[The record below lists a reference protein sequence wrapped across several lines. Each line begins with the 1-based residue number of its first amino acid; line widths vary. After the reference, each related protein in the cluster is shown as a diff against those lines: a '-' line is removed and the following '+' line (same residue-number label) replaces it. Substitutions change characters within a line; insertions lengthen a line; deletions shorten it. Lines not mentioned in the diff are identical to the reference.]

1 MKFKES
7 KVERI
12 NDVTHD
18 KKVSNPYHTCGV
30 IGIGVGLF
38 NTIDSTVVGINNSEI
53 CNIDDLG
60 RLIEELQMLKDSIEE
75 ETGLEL

>member
-12 NDVTHD
+12 NEVTHD
-18 KKVSNPYHTCGV
+18 KKVLNPYHTFGV

-38 NTIDSTVVGINNSEI
+38 NTIDSTVVGIMNSQI
-53 CNIDDLG
+53 CEIDDLG